1 MPEVVVGHI
10 TPSGIPGPERCIP
23 AMALMGAVGMG
34 DAVSLPVSSPIFVFL
49 FSVVRIVSS
58 NHILRVRDRGS
69 AVMCC

>member
-1 MPEVVVGHI
+1 MPGAVVGHI
-10 TPSGIPGPERCIP
+10 TPSGIPGPKRRIR

-34 DAVSLPVSSPIFVFL
+34 DAVSLPVPSLIFVFL

-58 NHILRVRDRGS
+58 NQFLCVGDPRN